1 MRATYQIADTSVETT
16 DEPHPKTRAREVE
29 KAFSELLDVE
39 VNLVSQMSP
48 PAHIDLY
55 GQSDV
60 GITLEMSDWAN
71 ETVRN
76 GFGFF
81 SLDRNLNDYF
91 GESEGSS
98 NVTGQVLE
106 KNLSVDQVIAI
117 LGENGD
123 LQKAVNEIHNNRAED
138 DPDTMTIL
146 AYTFLKY
153 SLGWDAERILSES
166 GDFKKGN
173 TAQDKGGIDGWWMS
187 EKRQIK
193 PGTEVPSKGRRKLMA
208 KDVTHAAYLWDMD
221 GGLRVAD
228 LDEYR
233 AMKGELADEAG
244 LPKTLIDRSD
254 DLSKNEMNRRF
265 RFFWW

>member
-1 MRATYQIADTSVETT
+1 MKATYKIDDTTVETT
-16 DEPHPKTRAREVE
+16 DEPHPKTRAKEVE
-29 KAFSELLDVE
+29 KAFSDLLDVE
-39 VNLVSQMSP
+39 VNLVSQMTIP
-48 PAHIDLY
+48 GHIDVY
-55 GQSDV
+55 GKSDV
-60 GITLEMSDWAN
+60 GATFEMSDCAN

-81 SLDRNLNDYF
+81 ALERNLPDYF
-91 GESEGSS
+91 GESEGSA

-106 KNLSVDQVIAI
+106 KNLSVRQVIAI
-117 LGENGD
+117 LAENGD
-123 LQKAVNEIHNNRAED
+123 LQKAVNEIHNKRVED

-146 AYTFLKY
+146 AYVFLKY
-153 SLGWDAERILSES
+153 SLGWDAERILRDS

-173 TAQDKGGIDGWWMS
+173 TAQDQGGIDGWWRGN
-187 EKRQIK
+187 KRQIK
-193 PGTEVPSKGRRKLMA
+193 PGTEVPSKGLGKLMA

-228 LDEYR
+228 LDEYP

-254 DLSKNEMNRRF
+254 DLAKNDMNRPF

>member
-1 MRATYQIADTSVETT
+1 MRATYDIADTTVETT

-29 KAFSELLDVE
+29 AAFQDLLNTEID
-39 VNLVSQMSP
+39 LIGRMTP
-48 PAHIDLY
+48 PAHKDVY
-55 GQSDV
+55 GKSGI
-60 GITLEMSDWAN
+60 GITLDMSDWAD

-81 SLDRNLNDYF
+81 SLDPDLPDFF
-91 GESEGSS
+91 GESSGSS

-106 KNLSVDQVIAI
+106 KGLSVRQVIAI
-117 LGENGD
+117 LSDNGQ
-123 LQKAVNEIHNNRAED
+123 LRKAANEVENNRHED
-138 DPDTMTIL
+138 DPATPVIL
-146 AYTFLKY
+146 GYMFLKY
-153 SLGWDAERILSES
+153 SLGWDAERIMADS

-173 TAQDKGGIDGWWMS
+173 TAQDEGGIDGWWFGN
-187 EKRQIK
+187 ERQIK
-193 PGTEVPSKGRRKLMA
+193 PGTEVPSKGRGKLMA

-228 LDEYR
+228 LEEYPE
-233 AMKGELADEAG
+233 MKAELADEAG

-254 DLSKNEMNRRF
+254 DLAKNEMDRPF